1 MLRQKGFTLIEL
13 LIVVAII
20 GILAAIAI
28 PMYSDYISR
37 ARAMAAFGEL
47 SAVKT
52 AVALCVQET
61 GGATGCNSGVGT
73 IVTPTVTTN
82 ITAAKPVTDGVI
94 DVTTAATDSNKVAL
108 TIVDTP
114 SLPVGA
120 STMSWSNGGTTCGN
134 PNRAFGPGV
143 GDCP

>member
-1 MLRQKGFTLIEL
+1 MKAPKGFTLIEL

-37 ARAMAAFGEL
+37 TRAMAAFAEL
-47 SAVKT
+47 SSVKT

-61 GGATGCNSGVGT
+61 GTATGCNSGTNT
-73 IVTPTVTTN
+73 IVTPTVTKN
-82 ITAAKPVTDGVI
+82 ITAASPVTDGVI
-94 DVTTAATDSNKVAL
+94 TVTSAATDGGVGL

-114 SLPVGA
+114 SLPPGS
-120 STMSWSNGGTTCGN
+120 STMSWVNGGTTCGN
-134 PNRAFGPGV
+134 PNRAFGAGV